1 MKNFIFIAQFIIQ
14 VLVAFGALVSGFLLV
29 LYPSGKFLG
38 MSVQLLSNSP
48 FSNFLIPG
56 IILVLI
62 NGVGQTFASILTFRK
77 LRYAGFVGAI
87 FGLGLIIWIFTQV
100 NIIGGGHWLQYSY
113 FVIGVIE
120 TSLSFLIH
128 SFLVNSK

>member
-100 NIIGGGHWLQYSY
+100 NIIGGGHWL
-113 FVIGVIE
+113 
-120 TSLSFLIH
+120 
-128 SFLVNSK
+128 